1 VLLGTSYWGGLVA
14 WIRAE
19 VLGGGKVSDKDVDL
33 LRLTDDV
40 DEAVAIMVEA
50 GRSSKDEEPDTAAPD
65 IPPHHSE

>member
-1 VLLGTSYWGGLVA
+1 
-14 WIRAE
+14 
-19 VLGGGKVSDKDVDL
+19 VLGGGKVSDKDVEL

-50 GRSSKDEEPDTAAPD
+50 GRSSRDEEPDTAAPD